1 MSSGAGGFNVE
12 INDKIAPSI
21 QAKLEAIAKAAGAS
35 SDTVKK
41 LTDNINSVGG
51 GPVDSLAK
59 AAERATKSL
68 RDEASAVRRVQD
80 ELKALQTVGSRPVF
94 NRNQLL
100 NLGFQLQDIIVSLQ
114 AGQKPLT
121 VFIQQGGQ
129 IGQVFAQAGAS
140 AGQGLAAIGRIILSF
155 INPLTVALGLFVAIG
170 AAVYSFVSF
179 SSDISDFSKRLGI
192 STNQAEALYKSLY
205 KLTGLDISDQ
215 KKELTNFGG
224 VINKASRDPNEN
236 DVSKL
241 FTENGLSILDANG
254 KLKDFNTNLRQA
266 VTLVQNAKTEFD
278 AIDVGKLLGLSEEFT
293 TSLYRAKGGLDD
305 INKAGG
311 TALDPLKKSAADFDK
326 NASEYWRNFVL
337 YAKSAIQEVGKFL
350 YHLFDNLPTDPI
362 GTLVTKTIAGVKS
375 VPGLIGDA
383 ITGANKDAADAGLF
397 RIPTKDNRT
406 FRTENFNDR
415 FNDSF
420 GTNSSG
426 KTLADL
432 KGPTKPGL
440 PTGKPTVVPAPDK
453 KKEPKPKLDV
463 EEDINIKLDQQIAR
477 LKLLRPEREIQQQ
490 LDEAQNRAR
499 RAGKPLSD
507 DELAGIREKIVQI
520 EHLKDVQQAM
530 DSIYDSTVGTMTKY
544 NATVEAGNNLLAKG
558 VITQDQYANAV
569 NASKIKLLESQNT
582 ISSGLE
588 GGLLKT
594 VQEYGQTSSLVSQ
607 TVTKSFDGLAD
618 GLASFASGT
627 KFSFSD
633 LSKSILADVTKMII
647 RIAVLKPLLSSLT
660 GGFGSLSSIFGGGGG
675 PDGSLGTVGGVAVQ
689 GPTLASAGGGF
700 GSLGALF
707 GFATGGE
714 FKVGGSGG
722 TDSQVVQFKASPD
735 ETVRVTRPG
744 QSGDGPPVAVNVY
757 NNANATARVEEK
769 QTAGGGKSFDVIV
782 EQLKGAVASDML
794 KGGTSINTAMQQRYG
809 LNPAA
814 GAR

>member
-94 NRNQLL
+94 NRNQLT
-100 NLGFQLQDIIVSLQ
+100 NIGFQLQDIIVSLQ
-114 AGQKPLT
+114 GGQKPLT
-121 VFIQQGGQ
+121 VFLQQGGQ

-155 INPLTVALGLFVAIG
+155 INPLTVALGLFVAMG

-278 AIDVGKLLGLSEEFT
+278 AIDVGKLLGFSEEFA

-311 TALDPLKKSAADFDK
+311 TALDPLKQSAADFDK

-383 ITGANKDAADAGLF
+383 ITGANKDAAEKGLF
-397 RIPTKDNRT
+397 QIPKNDQRT
-406 FRTENFNDR
+406 FKTENFNDR

-420 GTNSSG
+420 GVNSSQNNG
-426 KTLADL
+426 FTKKETL
-432 KGPTKPGL
+432 PTK
-440 PTGKPTVVPAPDK
+440 KPTVIPAPDK
-453 KKEPKPKLDV
+453 KEDKVAKPKLDV

-607 TVTKSFDGLAD
+607 IVTKSFDGLAD

-675 PDGSLGTVGGVAVQ
+675 PDGSLGTIGGVAVQ
-689 GPTLASAGGGF
+689 GPTLAAGGGGF
-700 GSLGALF
+700 GSLGSLF

-735 ETVRVTRPG
+735 ETVKVTRPG

-769 QTAGGGKSFDVIV
+769 QSPSGGKSFDVIV
-782 EQLKGAVASDML
+782 EQIAGRMASDIS
-794 KGGTSINTAMQQRYG
+794 KGGTPLNNAMQQRYG
-809 LNPAA
+809 LNAAA